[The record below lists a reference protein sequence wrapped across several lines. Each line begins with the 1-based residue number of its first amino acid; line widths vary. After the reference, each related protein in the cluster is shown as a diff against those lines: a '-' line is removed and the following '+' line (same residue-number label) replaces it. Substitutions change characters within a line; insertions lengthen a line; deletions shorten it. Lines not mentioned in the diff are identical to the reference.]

1 MAPENKK
8 NQGRPTK
15 QMLQTLSRQEL
26 EEQTEFLAHCLGR
39 LMDVSEHTISD
50 IEQSKLDLDTKFPSY
65 VALKEETRTINI
77 LLDEE
82 EDNVSAKFKRS
93 NWEANN

>member
-39 LMDVSEHTISD
+39 LLDASEHVISD
-50 IEQSKLDLDTKFPSY
+50 VKKSDLDLDSQFPSY
-65 VALKEETRTINI
+65 VALKEEADTINI
-77 LLDEE
+77 LLDKEE
-82 EDNVSAKFKRS
+82 R
-93 NWEANN
+93 